1 MFFFGCIN
9 NCFGM
14 YHQDIDN
21 DTTNTLNTICKLR
34 IEDKESKLPLPIDK
48 QGFIDLMKKINMSSK
63 CVLGGSIEFIIMN
76 QAEQPSQESSYIRYI
91 INIRNAKTLFIVNT
105 YYFIIT
111 LDNTDTVLLSII
123 PYQNEKIS
131 TSEWSF
137 IASLFYNTGYKI
149 TRAYTDH

>member
-1 MFFFGCIN
+1 MFFFGCIK
-9 NCFGM
+9 NCFSI
-14 YHQDIDN
+14 YHQDRDN
-21 DTTNTLNTICKLR
+21 DPTYTINTICKLI
-34 IEDKESKLPLPIDK
+34 IEDRESKLPLPIDK
-48 QGFIDLMKKINMSSK
+48 QGFIDLMKKINIASK

-91 INIRNAKTLFIVNT
+91 VNMRNAKTLLIVNT

-111 LDNTDTVLLSII
+111 LDKTDTVLLSII
-123 PYQNEKIS
+123 PYQNETIS

-137 IASLFYNTGYKI
+137 IASLFYNMRYKI